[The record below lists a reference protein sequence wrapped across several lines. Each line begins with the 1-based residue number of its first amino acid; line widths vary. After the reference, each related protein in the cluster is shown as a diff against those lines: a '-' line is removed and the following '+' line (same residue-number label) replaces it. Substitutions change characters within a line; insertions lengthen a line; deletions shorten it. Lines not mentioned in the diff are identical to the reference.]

1 MNNTKDFLTSGPV
14 DIGPPVMPL
23 LGIKF
28 ISINAS
34 IEFIGEVFRIVD
46 SVAFIKDPILLSRD
60 QKNVSRFNFI
70 VFHNAN
76 PIVTNEIQVPLS
88 AIAFMCTPSERFIK
102 NYIAA
107 RSGLVTAATFY
118 DSNDAVNLKR

>member
-14 DIGPPVMPL
+14 DILPVIPL

-28 ISINAS
+28 ISISSS
-34 IEFIGEVFRIVD
+34 IELMGEIFRVVD
-46 SVAFIKDPILLSRD
+46 SVAYIKDPILLGRD
-60 QKNVSRFNFI
+60 QKNINRFNFI
-70 VFHNAN
+70 IFHHVN

-88 AIAFMCTPSERFIK
+88 SIAFMCTPNERFVK

-118 DSNDAVNLKR
+118 DNDAVNLKK